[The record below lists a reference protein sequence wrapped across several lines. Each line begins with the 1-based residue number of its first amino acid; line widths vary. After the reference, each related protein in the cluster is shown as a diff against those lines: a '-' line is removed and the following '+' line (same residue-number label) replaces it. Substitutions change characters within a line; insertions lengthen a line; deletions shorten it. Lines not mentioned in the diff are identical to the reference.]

1 MPIPRLVLPLAVALV
16 FAGLAA
22 ASQAAVQNIDVGTPL
37 ARFGLLKP
45 GTHRYL
51 RYLKTGEATQPIDIW
66 TREIRFEPHDGR
78 PQMHIV
84 QRWDGVFPAV
94 STRTFDSWFDLDTFR
109 PHTHARTSVNGKDGK
124 PVVEGFLFAPDRV
137 TGMQDLAGNTQKDLN
152 VASSEP
158 TFNFETDI
166 EFLQA
171 LPLADGYEARVNF
184 YHPGG
189 STPPQRYTFK
199 VTGSQTIAG
208 PAGPVDCWVV
218 FTDYNTPGDGAKFW
232 FAKGSQL
239 MVRQEGALPDG
250 RRLVKTL
257 IE

>member
-1 MPIPRLVLPLAVALV
+1 MPILRRLVLPLAVS
-16 FAGLAA
+16 FAFVGVAA
-22 ASQAAVQNIDVGTPL
+22 ISQAAVQNIDVGTPL
-37 ARFGLLKP
+37 ARFALLKP
-45 GTHRYL
+45 GTHHYL
-51 RYLKTGEATQPIDIW
+51 RYMKTGEANQPIDIW
-66 TREIRFEPHDGR
+66 TREIRFEQHGGQ

-84 QRWDGVFPAV
+84 QRWDGVFPSV
-94 STRTFDSWFDLDTFR
+94 STRTFDSWFDVNTFR
-109 PHTHARTSVNGKDGK
+109 PHTHARVSEKDGK
-124 PVVEGFLFAPDRV
+124 RVVEGFVFAPDRV

-171 LPLADGYEARVNF
+171 LPLAEGYEAHVNF

-189 STPPQRYTFK
+189 ATPPQRYTFK
-199 VTGSQTIAG
+199 VTGSETIAG

-218 FTDYNTPGDGAKFW
+218 FTDYNMPGEDTRMW

-239 MVRQEGALPDG
+239 MVREESAPHGG
-250 RRLVKTL
+250 KVLVKTL
-257 IE
+257 ID